1 MKIRQ
6 IVPVIA
12 LVSLAA
18 VTAYGPQLQAS
29 SQGGMQSGMQGM
41 SDGMQQNGST
51 EKAPKESAQE
61 YKITLRTEP
70 NPAKGSQENTFHL
83 SVADATGKPVSDAK
97 VKLTLDMPAMPE
109 MNMAAM
115 KVSPAL
121 AWSGSDYSGKS
132 NLPSAGL
139 WNVTVQVM
147 KQDRVIASKKLQL
160 AAK

>member
-1 MKIRQ
+1 MTMQR
-6 IVPVIA
+6 IA
-12 LVSLAA
+12 LVLALVPLA
-18 VTAYGPQLQAS
+18 IATAYGSQPQAS
-29 SQGGMQSGMQGM
+29 SQSGMY
-41 SDGMQQNGST
+41 DGTQQNGSM
-51 EKAPKESAQE
+51 EKGQMESTQA

-83 SVADATGKPVSDAK
+83 NVADAKGKPVSDAA

-115 KVSPAL
+115 KVSPVV
-121 AWSGSDYSGKS
+121 AWNGSDYSGKA

-139 WNVTVQVM
+139 WNVTIQVLM
-147 KQDRVIASKKLQL
+147 QDRVVASKKTHL